1 MPDVSS
7 TDQSLGLHKSSRQR
21 FQYRS
26 NIAER
31 KCIICNKDR
40 YTKGQLHHLQN
51 ILLKRTVD
59 GTYKAENKLKE
70 YAEMHLKLK
79 NERFIDSANRILFVL
94 GNSSL
99 FATDISYHKSYYES
113 FRSPRWKR
121 KIGNSNT
128 TKDTINNDNPL
139 YELFSLVQ
147 FHINDKW
154 EIYTLA

>member
-79 NERFIDSANRILFVL
+79 NEGFIDSANRILFVL

-99 FATDISYHKSYYES
+99 FATDISYHNH
-113 FRSPRWKR
+113 
-121 KIGNSNT
+121 IM
-128 TKDTINNDNPL
+128 
-139 YELFSLVQ
+139 SLSVVPGG
-147 FHINDKW
+147 K
-154 EIYTLA
+154 EK